1 MIKLFITSYLIISCT
16 YGYGKFFQS
25 KILKIND
32 KLNNEFSP
40 IIFGYFFI
48 QIITVFLN
56 FFLPL
61 GLIITSLISVIGICL
76 FFYKNYNIKRLL
88 ILFTIISLI
97 STILIFRTNLNNDF
111 SLYHGPFLSIISDNK
126 IIFGLNNLHFRFGH
140 ISAQQ
145 YYEVIFANYLFP
157 EIGISVSIAALFSS
171 FIVFSLYTISKS
183 SNYLNKTFL
192 YLVILYFLL
201 RAYRFSEF
209 GNDLIPN
216 LICIYIIY
224 IYIYLFDNKKK
235 LNETDVQN
243 IILTI
248 IIFCSIIIFSKLTL
262 IVFIL
267 LPIILIIKQKIIF
280 RIFKDLRIVI
290 PIIFVALFLSKNL
303 INTGCFFYPVTD
315 NICIDTKWSSKKINT
330 HSNSNIRSLQSEAW
344 SKAWPERNKI
354 QYKEYS
360 ETYIK
365 NFNWLDSWM
374 KKHFYVVLKNISIFV
389 IFISFLFV
397 THVVKGFQKNDL
409 LKQNLKNIKFPV
421 MITAIG
427 ILFWFLKAP
436 IYRYGFAYIIGFF
449 TLLFGVFLFQKKNL
463 YKVKIFKVF
472 LILAITF
479 FTLKNI
485 IRINNSENLN
495 IVDLSYKSKKNIN
508 YNIKKLNNIEIRYTK
523 DGTCYLGTPICTNFP
538 ETLKEITIKEIKGY
552 KFILLKE
559 KL

>member
-1 MIKLFITSYLIISCT
+1 MIKLFITSLLIISCT

-32 KLNNEFSP
+32 KLNNQFSTV
-40 IIFGYFFI
+40 IFGYFFI
-48 QIITVFLN
+48 QMIAVFIN

-61 GLIITSLISVIGICL
+61 SSITTSLISVIGICL

-88 ILFTIISLI
+88 ILFLIISFI
-97 STILIFRTNLNNDF
+97 STILIFKTNLNNDF

-145 YYEVIFANYLFP
+145 YYEVIFTNYLFS
-157 EIGISVSIAALFSS
+157 EIGISVSIAVLFSS
-171 FIVFSLYTISKS
+171 FIVFSLYTISKD
-183 SNYLNKTFL
+183 SNYLNITFL

-216 LICIYIIY
+216 LICIYILY
-224 IYIYLFDNKKK
+224 IYIYLYDNKKK
-235 LNETDVQN
+235 LNDNDVQN
-243 IILTI
+243 IILTVV
-248 IIFCSIIIFSKLTL
+248 IFCSIIIFSKLTL
-262 IVFIL
+262 IVFTL
-267 LPIILIIKQKIIF
+267 LPIVLIIEKKIIF
-280 RIFKDLRIVI
+280 RIFKNLRIVF
-290 PIIFVALFLSKNL
+290 PIIFVVLFLSKNL
-303 INTGCFFYPVTD
+303 INTGCFLYPVTD
-315 NICIDTKWSSKKINT
+315 NICFETKWSSKKINS

-344 SKAWPERNKI
+344 SKAWPERNKF
-354 QYKEYS
+354 QYEKYS
-360 ETYIK
+360 EAYIK

-374 KKHFYVVLKNISIFV
+374 KKHFYVVLKNISIFI
-389 IFISFLFV
+389 IFISFLFI
-397 THVVKGFQKNDL
+397 TLAIKGLKKNNL
-409 LKQNLKNIKFPV
+409 LRQNLKIIKFPLI
-421 MITAIG
+421 ITATG

-436 IYRYGFAYIIGFF
+436 IYRYGFAYIIGFI
-449 TLLFGVFLFQKKNL
+449 TLLFSVFLFQNKNL

-472 LILAITF
+472 LILAIGF
-479 FTLKNI
+479 FFSKNF

-495 IVDLSYKSKKNIN
+495 VIDLSYKSRKNIN
-508 YNIKKLNNIEIRYTK
+508 YKVTKLNNFEIRYTE

-538 ETLKEITIKEIKGY
+538 ETLKEISIKEIKSY
-552 KFILLKE
+552 KFILLKD